1 MMESN
6 EITNIL
12 KVGDNKAF
20 QKGLSKLNDIYNSN
34 LENYEGLPSDYL
46 QKVLRA
52 IEQRHNIKKYTS
64 NYSEVLIEHTSK
76 LSANSLP
83 SIKWNGL
90 VFLLI
95 SNGLFKVAHVART
108 KGIESAT
115 YNSFGESFNNT
126 SIHSLKAFADQG
138 DLKSAKEIIARIK
151 KNDFDKSLLDR
162 WKIFHTILKGDK
174 KQATILCE
182 PNFSKADRTF
192 FNYISGK
199 RVAIVGPAPVKED
212 FSKEINS
219 FDVVI
224 RFNYKGGLP
233 KNGFGNRIDVS
244 YYNGGTANY
253 LNSNDTYFLNDVKFS
268 CFKSIRYQYQKDKIS
283 TQEGRAFFP
292 LPAEFLFSG
301 SPNAL
306 PNVLFDILHFNP
318 KYIKVF
324 HCNLYLTNTPHYQGY
339 QLKKRE
345 KNSFWQAFAVHELIT
360 QFNFLKNIW
369 KVKLFE
375 PDKTLEAVLKLT
387 PEKYMETM
395 EKIYVYP
402 FLMK

>member
-20 QKGLSKLNDIYNSN
+20 QKGLSKLNDVYNSN

-83 SIKWNGL
+83 TIKWNGF

-115 YNSFGESFNNT
+115 NNSFGESFNNT
-126 SIHSLKAFADQG
+126 SIQSLKAFADQG
-138 DLKSAKEIIARIK
+138 DLKSANETIAMIK

-162 WKIFHTILKGDK
+162 WEIFHTILKGDK
-174 KQATILCE
+174 KQANILCE

-199 RVAIVGPAPVKED
+199 RVAIVGPAPVIED
-212 FSKEINS
+212 LSKEINS

-224 RFNYKGGLP
+224 RFNYKGELP

-253 LNSNDTYFLNDVKFS
+253 LNNKDTYFLNDVKFS

-283 TQEGRAFFP
+283 NQEGRAFFP

-301 SPNAL
+301 NPNAL

-318 KYIKVF
+318 KYVKVF
-324 HCNLYLTNTPHYQGY
+324 HCNLYLTNTPHYKGY

-395 EKIYVYP
+395 EEIYVYP
-402 FLMK
+402 FLM